1 VTSTKAVRHTFKT
14 VNDHTSLGVFVKF
27 AIEGVGD
34 ALAFGGDRLATATE
48 ARGREAARELLA
60 HLKELHKTA
69 GLETVDEFVVGYV
82 PKSPIPQ
89 DDLASWDALQ
99 AEAFAIMMSD
109 SRADP
114 YEIGKRLIAVIRKC
128 SDFASP
134 RLAAWVSRPNE
145 PTSLNPK
152 DSAEARAAMV
162 SLLAVSLA
170 VAAAAWLELQSWP
183 GFLP

>member
-1 VTSTKAVRHTFKT
+1 MITAKAVRHTFKAAD
-14 VNDHTSLGVFVKF
+14 DHTSLGVFVKF

-34 ALAFGGDRLATATE
+34 DLAFGGNRLATATE

-60 HLKELHKTA
+60 YLKQLHKTA
-69 GLETVDEFVVGYV
+69 GLETVEEFVVGYV
-82 PKSPIPQ
+82 PKSPVRQ

-114 YEIGKRLIAVIRKC
+114 YEIGKRLIAAIRKC

-134 RLAAWVSRPNE
+134 RLTAWGI
-145 PTSLNPK
+145 
-152 DSAEARAAMV
+152 
-162 SLLAVSLA
+162 
-170 VAAAAWLELQSWP
+170 QSE
-183 GFLP
+183 